1 MRAIALAVAISGAAI
16 EAALRG
22 KEIEPS
28 GGAGLIVLIFI
39 ICLIMGW

>member
-1 MRAIALAVAISGAAI
+1 MRAIALAVMMTGAGI

-28 GGAGLIVLIFI
+28 GGAGLIALIFI
-39 ICLIMGW
+39 ICLIMRW